1 MNGGDVIGSGGFGCV
16 FQPSLQ
22 CADDHN
28 SNKSSKK
35 YITKVMLKRHAEEE
49 YNIIKGFRSI
59 LKKVKNYEKYFL
71 LKNVSKCS
79 NLKPLTRKDLKGYT
93 KRCSSLI
100 KKNITS
106 KNINSSLDKLSAIN
120 MPHGGNEMSKYT
132 ISNINNYTVMS
143 TFFDNL
149 ERFLRKGVKKMN
161 KLRVYHGDIKS
172 ANILVKD
179 GSPRLIDWG
188 LAFYH
193 KKKDDNVHNDAKER
207 PFQFNVPPSCILFN
221 NTFKVRYQAFL
232 SQYGNKDKS
241 KETFV
246 KEYVTEW
253 NEERGAGSLDILNH
267 VYAGLVPD
275 KKIKATDK
283 KVEPVII
290 KYISNILDK
299 YTIDDEF
306 NENKYYNDVY
316 LKNLDLWGIVMS
328 CVNIFDLMNNS
339 KDTLNTIELMILE
352 NIRDMFKYTLEN
364 DSTPMDPS
372 IIEGYFK
379 EISELYSTVE
389 LKDLID
395 NTKNKNKITS
405 NFKTSSNKKSKTKK
419 SKKTKTKTNKSSQN
433 TRKVG
438 KKYF

>member
-1 MNGGDVIGSGGFGCV
+1 MNGGVVIGSGGFGCV
-16 FQPSLQ
+16 FQPSLK
-22 CADDHN
+22 CADSDSDN
-28 SNKSSKK
+28 NKSSKK

-49 YNIIKGFRSI
+49 YNVIKEFRSI

-71 LKNVSKCS
+71 LQNVSKCS
-79 NLKPLTRKDLKGYT
+79 TLKPLTRKDLKGYT
-93 KRCSSLI
+93 KKCSSLI

-106 KNINSSLDKLSAIN
+106 KNINNSLDKLSAIN
-120 MPHGGNEMSKYT
+120 MPHGGNEMSKYAVT
-132 ISNINNYTVMS
+132 NINNYTVMS
-143 TFFDNL
+143 TFFDKL

-193 KKKDDNVHNDAKER
+193 KKKNDNVHNDAKER
-207 PFQFNVPPSCILFN
+207 PFQFNVPPSCVLFN
-221 NTFKVRYQAFL
+221 STFKVRYEAFL
-232 SQYGNKDKS
+232 SQYGNKDKG
-241 KETFV
+241 KEEFV
-246 KEYVTEW
+246 KEYVNEW

-283 KVEPVII
+283 KAEPVII
-290 KYISNILDK
+290 KYITNILDK
-299 YTIDDEF
+299 YTTNDEF

-316 LKNLDLWGIVMS
+316 LKNLDLWGVVMS

-352 NIRDMFKYTLEN
+352 DIREMFKYTIEN
-364 DSTPMDPS
+364 DNTPMNPS
-372 IIEGYFK
+372 VIENYFK

-389 LKDLID
+389 LKDLVD

-405 NFKTSSNKKSKTKK
+405 NLKTSSGKKSKTKK
-419 SKKTKTKTNKSSQN
+419 SKKTKTSKSSQN